1 VTGGVPYS
9 DAQKHN
15 LMFCTHTGTVIDHLI
30 VLINA
35 FLIAACFGL

>member
-15 LMFCTHTGTVIDHLI
+15 FMFCTLTGTVIDHII
-30 VLINA
+30 VLIDA
-35 FLIAACFGL
+35 FLIAACLGL

>member
-1 VTGGVPYS
+1 VTCGVPYS

-15 LMFCTHTGTVIDHLI
+15 LMGCTLTGTVIDHII

-35 FLIAACFGL
+35 FLIAARFDL